1 VSQDIRV
8 AAIGE
13 CMVEL
18 QERPDGGITQSF
30 GGDTFNTAAYMAR
43 LGEGLGAFVDYVSA
57 IGDDPFS
64 EDMATFW
71 RAQGVGDR
79 LVLRR
84 PGRRPGLYFI
94 KTDAAGERRFFYWRG
109 EAAVPRSS
117 RPRGLMRSSRRL
129 RATAISI
136 CPASVSRC

>member
-1 VSQDIRV
+1 MAQDIRV

-57 IGDDPFS
+57 LGDDPFS
-64 EDMATFW
+64 DAMAAFW
-71 RAQGVGDR
+71 RAQGSTTAWCCAVRD
-79 LVLRR
+79 
-84 PGRRPGLYFI
+84 
-94 KTDAAGERRFFYWRG
+94 
-109 EAAVPRSS
+109 AVPVSISS
-117 RPRGLMRSSRRL
+117 RPTPLASAASSTGAVRPPCARR
-129 RATAISI
+129 
-136 CPASVSRC
+136 C